1 MRHREAILC
10 WVLVCF
16 ATAGTDWARANTN
29 TASVDAS
36 LAGWLDQW
44 QLKYQPAPGPDLASE
59 ACAPTTVVNAM
70 VYLQN
75 QYPEIYGTKL
85 AGTNQTEWAQKAVLL
100 AGPDYMN
107 TDTNVGTVPVDNLT
121 SGLRSYL
128 STNGFASTR
137 VSGMLPQGT
146 TNGLVQE
153 LIGPLPSDYVEGL
166 PTFDYFATALR
177 GGSPVTLQILYE
189 GQSVGHNVLLTR
201 VDWTGSGAGATG
213 TMEFIDPLDP
223 AHYDTNGLPVSL
235 KVTPGRVSIL
245 PSIFLTN
252 TNGVVDTLSNVLALD
267 YEQYKGVLPYNR
279 TNYGQITALIGGA
292 TIMQVPEPRV
302 VPLVLLAIA
311 SIIWFR
317 VWRRNRTEG

>member
-1 MRHREAILC
+1 MRRRGAILH
-10 WVLVCF
+10 WVLFCF
-16 ATAGTDWARANTN
+16 ATAGTDWARAN

-44 QLKYQPAPGPDLASE
+44 QLKDQPAPGPALASE

-75 QYPEIYGTKL
+75 QYPEIYGTHL
-85 AGTNQTEWAQKAVLL
+85 AGTNQTNYWAQTAVLL
-100 AGPDYMN
+100 AGPNYMK
-107 TDTNVGTVPVDNLT
+107 TDTNVGTVPVVNLT
-121 SGLRSYL
+121 LGLRSFL
-128 STNGFASTR
+128 SDRGFASTR

-146 TNGLVQE
+146 NGGLVNE

-189 GQSVGHNVLLTR
+189 GQSLCHNVLLTR
-201 VDWTGSGAGATG
+201 VDWTGSGAGATV

-223 AHYDTNGLPVSL
+223 AHYDTNGFPVSL
-235 KVTPGRVSIL
+235 KVTPGTVSIL

-267 YEQYKGVLPYNR
+267 YQQYQGLLPYDG
-279 TNYGQITALIGGA
+279 TYGQTRALIGGA

>member
-1 MRHREAILC
+1 MLF
-10 WVLVCF
+10 CF
-16 ATAGTDWARANTN
+16 ATAGTDWARAD

-75 QYPEIYGTKL
+75 QYPEIYGTNL
-85 AGTNQTEWAQKAVLL
+85 AGTNQTNYWAQTAVLL
-100 AGPDYMN
+100 AGPNYMK
-107 TDTNVGTVPVDNLT
+107 TDPHVGTVPVVNLT
-121 SGLRSYL
+121 LGLRSFL
-128 STNGFASTR
+128 SDSGFASTR

-213 TMEFIDPLDP
+213 RMQFIDPLDP
-223 AHYDTNGLPVSL
+223 ANYTNGFP
-235 KVTPGRVSIL
+235 
-245 PSIFLTN
+245 
-252 TNGVVDTLSNVLALD
+252 
-267 YEQYKGVLPYNR
+267 
-279 TNYGQITALIGGA
+279 
-292 TIMQVPEPRV
+292 
-302 VPLVLLAIA
+302 
-311 SIIWFR
+311 
-317 VWRRNRTEG
+317 

>member
-1 MRHREAILC
+1 MRRRGAILH
-10 WVLVCF
+10 WVLFCF
-16 ATAGTDWARANTN
+16 ATAGTDWARAD

-75 QYPEIYGTKL
+75 QYPEIYGTNL
-85 AGTNQTEWAQKAVLL
+85 AGTNQTNYWAQTAVLL
-100 AGPDYMN
+100 AGPNYMK
-107 TDTNVGTVPVDNLT
+107 TDPHVGTVPVVNLT
-121 SGLRSYL
+121 LGLRSFL
-128 STNGFASTR
+128 SARGFASTR

-146 TNGLVQE
+146 TNGLVNE

-223 AHYDTNGLPVSL
+223 AHYDTNGFPVSL
-235 KVTPGRVSIL
+235 KVTPGMVSIL

-267 YEQYKGVLPYNR
+267 YQQYKGELPYDG
-279 TNYGQITALIGGA
+279 TNYEQTTALIGGA

>member
-1 MRHREAILC
+1 MRRRGSILC
-10 WVLVCF
+10 WVLVCLV
-16 ATAGTDWARANTN
+16 TAGTDRARAD

-44 QLKYQPAPGPDLASE
+44 QLSYQPPPGPALAGE

-75 QYPEIYGTKL
+75 QYPEIYGTLL
-85 AGTNQTEWAQKAVLL
+85 AGTNQTQWAETAVLL
-100 AGPDYMN
+100 AGPNYMN
-107 TDTNVGTVPVDNLT
+107 TDPVVGTVPVVNLT
-121 SGLRSYL
+121 SGLRSFL
-128 STNGFASTR
+128 SDRGFASTR

-146 TNGLVQE
+146 NGGLVQE

-166 PTFDYFATALR
+166 PTLDYFATTLR

-189 GQSVGHNVLLTR
+189 GQSVGHNVLLTG

-213 TMEFIDPLDP
+213 TMQFIDPLDP
-223 AHYDTNGLPVSL
+223 ANYDTNGFPVSL
-235 KVTPGRVSIL
+235 KVTTGTVSIL
-245 PSIFLTN
+245 PSISLTN
-252 TNGVVDTLSNVLALD
+252 TNNGVVDTLSNVLALD
-267 YEQYKGVLPYNR
+267 YQQYLGSLPYNG
-279 TNYGQITALIGGA
+279 TNYGPTTALIGGA

-302 VPLVLLAIA
+302 VPLVLLAAA
-311 SIIWFR
+311 SLAWFR

>member
-1 MRHREAILC
+1 MRRRGAILH
-10 WVLVCF
+10 WVLFCF

-44 QLKYQPAPGPDLASE
+44 QLKDQPAPGPALASE

-75 QYPEIYGTKL
+75 QYPEIYGTNL
-85 AGTNQTEWAQKAVLL
+85 AGTNQTNYWAQTAVLL
-100 AGPDYMN
+100 AGPNYMK
-107 TDTNVGTVPVDNLT
+107 TDTNVGTVPVVNLT
-121 SGLRSYL
+121 LGLRSFL
-128 STNGFASTR
+128 SDRGFASTR

-146 TNGLVQE
+146 NGGLVNE

-189 GQSVGHNVLLTR
+189 GQSLGHNVLLTR

-223 AHYDTNGLPVSL
+223 ANYTNGFPASL
-235 KVTPGRVSIL
+235 KVTTGTVSIL

-267 YEQYKGVLPYNR
+267 YQQYKGELPYDG
-279 TNYGQITALIGGA
+279 TNYEQTTALIGGA